1 MIQIAKT
8 IIYICFII
16 LGAAFIVHTLVYLIP
31 GDPAVMLAGEYANPD
46 DIDKIR
52 QELSL
57 DESFW
62 VRFISYVLKL
72 FMLDMGKSV
81 YSGLPVLNTIIERFP
96 ATLLLASTAMFIA
109 ACLGI
114 TSGIIAAIN
123 KGRFIET
130 VVLSISSLFISTPI
144 FVTCFILTL
153 VFSYYLNLLP
163 PSGRSGFNPLYII
176 LPSFALA
183 TRSIAL
189 IVRITRNEL
198 LTVLNSDYIRTVK
211 ALGFPKRKVILVFAL
226 KNIMIPVVTIILL
239 DFGAYLGGAVVTES
253 IFSWPGIGRLLIVSV
268 YKRDIPMIQG
278 VILFGA
284 FIFIIIGLLVD
295 KLKFFMGNSEK

>member
-57 DESFW
+57 DKSFW
-62 VRFISYVLKL
+62 VRFFSYMSRL

-109 ACLGI
+109 AFLGI

-123 KGRFIET
+123 KGHFIESI
-130 VVLSISSLFISTPI
+130 VLSISSLFISTPI

-198 LTVLNSDYIRTVK
+198 LSVLNSDYIRTAK

-253 IFSWPGIGRLLIVSV
+253 IFSWPGVGRLLIVSV

-284 FIFIIIGLLVD
+284 FIFIIIGLFVD
-295 KLKFFMGNSEK
+295 MLKFIMGNSKK

>member
-16 LGAAFIVHTLVYLIP
+16 LGAALVVHTLVYLIP

-57 DESFW
+57 DKSFW
-62 VRFISYVLKL
+62 VRFFSYVSKL

-96 ATLLLASTAMFIA
+96 ATLWLASMAMIIA
-109 ACLGI
+109 AILGI

-130 VVLSISSLFISTPI
+130 IVLSTSSLFISTPI
-144 FVTCFILTL
+144 FVTGFLLTL
-153 VFSYYLNLLP
+153 IFSYYLNLLP
-163 PSGRSGFNPLYII
+163 PSGKSGSNPIYII
-176 LPSFALA
+176 LPSLALA

-198 LTVLNSDYIRTVK
+198 LSVLNSDYIRTAK
-211 ALGFPKRKVILVFAL
+211 SLGFPKRKIILVFAL
-226 KNIMIPVVTIILL
+226 KNIMIPVITIILL

-295 KLKFFMGNSEK
+295 MLKIFFGHSKK